1 MSEPHVSNSLGS
13 PVSADP
19 PTARTSGLAVAAL
32 IAGGTVL
39 LDQGSKAL
47 ARSVL
52 RQDARLP
59 MLGDLLGLQLAF
71 NPGTILS
78 LGSGATWVFTVVG
91 VVAVVVLGRLA
102 ARALSKGW
110 AVALGLIW
118 GGALGN
124 LVDRL
129 LGEPSFGR
137 GRVTDFLAY
146 GELFVGNL
154 ADIALAVGVAAALRL
169 AWRDSR
175 SRPPAPDHRVIDTRS
190 IVGDATG
197 AGLPQP
203 PGQVSSG
210 PSGRG
215 LD

>member
-1 MSEPHVSNSLGS
+1 MSTPGLSSASGS
-13 PVSADP
+13 PTAADP
-19 PTARTSGLAVAAL
+19 PTARTPWLAVAAL
-32 IAGGTVL
+32 IAGGTLL

-59 MLGDLLGLQLAF
+59 LLGDLLGLQLTF

-102 ARALSKGW
+102 ARARSKGW

-137 GRVTDFLAY
+137 GHVTDFLAY

-154 ADIALAVGVAAALRL
+154 ADIALVIGVAAALCL

-175 SRPPAPDHRVIDTRS
+175 TRPPAPDHPVIDTPS
-190 IVGDATG
+190 AAQNATG
-197 AGLPQP
+197 VGLPQP
-203 PGQVSSG
+203 PGPAGSG
-210 PSGRG
+210 
-215 LD
+215 L

>member
-1 MSEPHVSNSLGS
+1 M
-13 PVSADP
+13 
-19 PTARTSGLAVAAL
+19 AAL
-32 IAGGTVL
+32 VAVGTLL
-39 LDQGSKAL
+39 LDQSSKAL
-47 ARSVL
+47 ARFVL
-52 RQDARLP
+52 GQDARVPL
-59 MLGDLLGLQLAF
+59 LGDLLGLQLAF

-102 ARALSKGW
+102 ARARSKGW
-110 AVALGLIW
+110 AVILGLIW

-154 ADIALAVGVAAALRL
+154 ADIALAIGVAAALCL

-175 SRPPAPDHRVIDTRS
+175 TQLPAPDHPVIDTPS
-190 IVGDATG
+190 VAQDTTG
-197 AGLPQP
+197 VGLPKP

>member
-1 MSEPHVSNSLGS
+1 M
-13 PVSADP
+13 
-19 PTARTSGLAVAAL
+19 AAL
-32 IAGGTVL
+32 VAGGTLL
-39 LDQGSKAL
+39 LDQSSKAL

-52 RQDARLP
+52 PQDARVPL
-59 MLGDLLGLQLAF
+59 LGDLLGLQLAF

-102 ARALSKGW
+102 ARARSKGW
-110 AVALGLIW
+110 TVAFGLTW

-146 GELFVGNL
+146 GELFIGNL
-154 ADIALAVGVAAALRL
+154 ADIALAIGVAAASRL

-175 SRPPAPDHRVIDTRS
+175 TQPPVPDHPVIDTPS
-190 IVGDATG
+190 AAQNATDAR
-197 AGLPQP
+197 LPKP
-203 PGQVSSG
+203 PGPVRSG

-215 LD
+215 VD

>member
-1 MSEPHVSNSLGS
+1 M
-13 PVSADP
+13 
-19 PTARTSGLAVAAL
+19 AAL
-32 IAGGTVL
+32 VAGGTLL
-39 LDQGSKAL
+39 LDQSSKAL

-52 RQDARLP
+52 GQDARVPL
-59 MLGDLLGLQLAF
+59 LGDLLGLQLAF

-102 ARALSKGW
+102 ARARSKGW
-110 AVALGLIW
+110 TVAFGLTW

-146 GELFVGNL
+146 GELFIGNL
-154 ADIALAVGVAAALRL
+154 ADIALAIGVAAASRL

-175 SRPPAPDHRVIDTRS
+175 TQPPVPDHPVIDTPS
-190 IVGDATG
+190 AAQNATDAR
-197 AGLPQP
+197 LPKP
-203 PGQVSSG
+203 PGPVRSG

-215 LD
+215 VD